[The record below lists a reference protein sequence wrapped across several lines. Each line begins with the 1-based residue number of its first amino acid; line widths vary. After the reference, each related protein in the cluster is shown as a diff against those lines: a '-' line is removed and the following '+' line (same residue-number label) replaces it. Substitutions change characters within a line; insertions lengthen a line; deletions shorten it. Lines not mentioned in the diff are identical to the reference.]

1 MRVAFVASLVSPI
14 RPAEANGPHSV
25 IVDLACGLTE
35 RGHQIEIYAAAGSV
49 VDGVRVIEIEV
60 EPDVRLASIRPTGKT
75 TGAGGD
81 ASERGFR
88 RLYAELRWRDP
99 DVVSQHAF
107 DAPAIELAR
116 GLPVV
121 HTLHLPPAHP
131 DVVRAA
137 RRSTGALVTVST
149 SAARGWRAAG
159 VRDIRVIRNGVPTV
173 APVDAPPLDIAL
185 IAGRVSPEKGTHI
198 GVRVA
203 RRAGLEPRVVGDIY
217 DADYFASKVA
227 PLLESGQTIEP
238 LARGELAR
246 LMARSRVLIM
256 PIRWE
261 EPFGLVAAE
270 AQMSGCPVV
279 GFRRGALPEIVIEGI
294 GGYLVEPEDEDGL
307 VGAVRRAGGLDR
319 SAIRA
324 NAIAT
329 LGVERMVDDYERL
342 LGRVANG
349 AVAA

>member
-1 MRVAFVASLVSPI
+1 MRVALVASLVSPI
-14 RPAEANGPHSV
+14 RTAEANGPHSV
-25 IVDLACGLTE
+25 IVDLARGLAD
-35 RGHQIEIYAAAGSV
+35 RGHQVEVYAAAGSV

-60 EPDVRLASIRPTGKT
+60 EPEVRLASIRPDGST
-75 TGAGGD
+75 TRAGGK
-81 ASERGFR
+81 ALWRGFG
-88 RLYAELRWRDP
+88 RLYAELRRRDP
-99 DVVSQHAF
+99 EIVSQHAF

-121 HTLHLPPAHP
+121 HTLHLPPAHL
-131 DVVRAA
+131 DVVRTA
-137 RRSTGALVTVST
+137 RRSSALFVAVSES
-149 SAARGWRAAG
+149 SARSWRVAG
-159 VRDIRVIRNGVPTV
+159 VRDIHVIRNGVPDG
-173 APVDAPPLDIAL
+173 PVVEAPPLAIAL
-185 IAGRVSPEKGTHI
+185 IAGRVSREKGTHI

-307 VGAVRRAGGLDR
+307 VGAVRRASGLDR

-324 NAIAT
+324 NATAT

-349 AVAA
+349 AVGA